1 MKIIIT
7 EEQYKTI
14 LTENILKDILKDFN
28 IKYEVITTN
37 WMAPSAFMV
46 KKI

>member
-14 LTENILKDILKDFN
+14 LTENILKDVLKDFN
-28 IKYEVITTN
+28 ISSGILYRLQY
-37 WMAPSAFMV
+37 S
-46 KKI
+46 